1 MANKLP
7 NDRVAAG
14 KVARNPKCARCRN
27 HGLVVPLKGHSGQCQ
42 FKTCV
47 CWKCSLIAERTK
59 ILASQRR
66 IKTGYINESSSD
78 DRPIRS
84 GGKRVAAADNNVTI
98 DVDHETDTS
107 GRQESVINAPVQR
120 ADLDGKTYTELHAP
134 VRGPVSASAGYCEL
148 KAHTGLS
155 TSGDPPHI
163 PGEYIITEAIPRH
176 IYPGEMFAMPLPMYP
191 HYPDR
196 YMCPAVLVT
205 LRSPAPGPFREPV
218 GFLPS
223 PPAASSHLLETPES
237 QKVML
242 AVTRNQKSY
251 LMMDFH
257 QRTQH
262 DRKHAHFLFN

>member
-1 MANKLP
+1 MANILP
-7 NDRVAAG
+7 NDRVAAE

-42 FKTCV
+42 FKPCV

-66 IKTGYINESSSD
+66 IKTGIANESSSD

-84 GGKRVAAADNNVTI
+84 GGKRVAAAENNVTI
-98 DVDHETDTS
+98 DVDRETDTS
-107 GRQESVINAPVQR
+107 ARQESVKAHVQR
-120 ADLDGKTYTELHAP
+120 ADID
-134 VRGPVSASAGYCEL
+134 
-148 KAHTGLS
+148 
-155 TSGDPPHI
+155 DPPHI

-176 IYPGEMFAMPLPMYP
+176 IFPGEMFAMPLPMYP

-205 LRSPAPGPFREPV
+205 LRSPAPGPFREPL

-223 PPAASSHLLETPES
+223 PPAASSHLLESPES
-237 QKVML
+237 QFQMPCYSPYPTYPVLRDEHGPRPRHLMDGEQGIPKDLPEQSHVGC
-242 AVTRNQKSY
+242 NQESEIIPADGLSSKN
-251 LMMDFH
+251 
-257 QRTQH
+257 T
-262 DRKHAHFLFN
+262 A